1 MGKEITVNIIS
12 GDKRLC
18 ARCTS
23 GAGAVDILRSMSV
36 ECALPCGGNLSCKK
50 CRILFEDEAP
60 LANRYDLEFLSER
73 ELSEGYRLLCR
84 CVFTD
89 DCTVLTGKRNSDTD
103 MAVEK
108 SRTLGAM
115 AEDYDSYAVAVD
127 IGTTTIAASLIGI
140 RDGKAHGDTAVL
152 KSTGRANSQRRYGAD
167 VISRIAAA
175 EDPDVR
181 YDLEHSVRRD
191 VSCMVKELSDGSGI
205 GSIKAVVI
213 TGNTT
218 MLHLFLGM
226 DTRGLGKY
234 PYTPVSVEGKEPDPS
249 EIFGEKICDRL
260 ILMPGISAFIGADI
274 VAGLYSLDVTGSAK
288 KVLMADLG
296 TNGELAFW
304 DREKLRLT
312 STAAGPVFEAVGI
325 SCGMPSVPGA
335 ITHVTIDDDKAEVT
349 GTIGSKQPEGL
360 CGTGV
365 LETVSELVRNGL
377 VDETGLLTE
386 KYFEEGFPL
395 IPGKEI
401 FFTQQDIRQVQLAK
415 AAVASGIRTL
425 LSGDEPEVVY
435 ITGGLGSNLDIFKV
449 KNIRMFPESFDGKIE
464 VAGNTALAGAVR
476 YAAAL
481 LMGKEA
487 EEAADAE
494 ISAIRKKAV
503 TVELAGQ
510 DDFDEEYIAAMNF

>member
-1 MGKEITVNIIS
+1 MGKEIIVNIINC
-12 GDKRLC
+12 DKSLC
-18 ARCTS
+18 VRCT
-23 GAGAVDILRSMSV
+23 AGDRAVDILRGNGIK
-36 ECALPCGGNLSCKK
+36 CALPCGGNLSCQK
-50 CRILFEDEAP
+50 CRILFESGAP
-60 LANRYDLEFLSER
+60 SVSRYDQEFLTEK

-84 CVFTD
+84 CVITG
-89 DCTVLTGKRNSDTD
+89 DCTVLIGKRNNDTD
-103 MAVEK
+103 MVVEK
-108 SRTLGAM
+108 SRTLGGTPK
-115 AEDYDSYAVAVD
+115 DYDSYAVAVD
-127 IGTTTIAASLIGI
+127 IGTTTIAASLIGVM
-140 RDGKAHGDTAVL
+140 DSEHGDAEVL
-152 KSTGRANSQRRYGAD
+152 KSIGRANSQRRYGAD

-181 YDLEHSVRRD
+181 HDLEHLVRND
-191 VSCMVKELSDGSGI
+191 VSSMVKELSDGSGVS
-205 GSIKAVVI
+205 GIKAVVI

-218 MLHLFLGM
+218 MLHMFSGM
-226 DTRGLGKY
+226 DTNGLGSY
-234 PYTPVSVEGKEPDPS
+234 PYTPVTVEGMEPDPL
-249 EIFGEKICDRL
+249 EIFREKICDRL

-274 VAGLYSLDVTGSAK
+274 VAGLYSLDVTESK
-288 KVLMADLG
+288 RKVLMADLG

-304 DREKLRLT
+304 NKEKLRLT

-335 ITHVTIDDDKAEVT
+335 ITHVTIDNEKAEVT
-349 GTIGSKQPEGL
+349 GTIGNKQPEGL

-377 VDETGLLTE
+377 ADETGLLTE
-386 KYFEEGFPL
+386 KYFESGFPL
-395 IPGKEI
+395 IQRKDI

-415 AAVASGIRTL
+415 AAVASGIRAL
-425 LSGDEPEVVY
+425 LSGDEPDVVY

-476 YAAAL
+476 YAAAVL
-481 LMGKEA
+481 NGKET
-487 EEAADAE
+487 EEAADAR
-494 ISAIRKKAV
+494 IAAIRKKAV